1 MDWCSGLAYRLG
13 LWLGGGA
20 AGSIPRSAFVS
31 CGGENVCVHSCVWVL
46 LHVCTALLAFIQLS
60 SITEV
65 FKLCWRTG
73 QKFTLNPSFLHHP
86 ATECPVDLQLVEG
99 HGNLDSQLPT
109 CPVLFFFI
117 ILFIQEFFFFQT
129 YTKLEINFHTNRSHT
144 HARFNLWCSHVRFQV
159 PMDSAVNKLS
169 VLRLFT

>member
-1 MDWCSGLAYRLG
+1 MGVD
-13 LWLGGGA
+13 
-20 AGSIPRSAFVS
+20 
-31 CGGENVCVHSCVWVL
+31 
-46 LHVCTALLAFIQLS
+46 VCTALLAFIQLS

-109 CPVLFFFI
+109 CPVFFFFI

-129 YTKLEINFHTNRSHT
+129 YTKLEINFYSHKSHT